1 MEYAGCIKVITKFGL
16 DKQKRYL
23 RSEGRKSAL
32 AKKAD
37 ILDNKRNEGNPPASQ
52 YEPSY
57 YLTNCC
63 IHTNV

>member
-37 ILDNKRNEGNPPASQ
+37 ILDNKRNEGKPHQ
-52 YEPSY
+52 
-57 YLTNCC
+57 
-63 IHTNV
+63 